1 MKRIYIIIMAL
12 LLALPGRTVIVS
24 AAVADSKSD
33 IVINSG
39 RIYKGN
45 ELYTGWYHM
54 GESQKC
60 YVVNG
65 DRVKGWYK
73 IGGKYYYFEKDYN
86 LAVNK
91 IVGSKTRGYFYVDK
105 SGVRVTSKEI
115 QQAVAFVM
123 KYSNAKFSRQKR
135 LRQCFQAI
143 RKYPYHHMSTAA
155 PSAGKIPSY
164 ARYMF
169 TVHQGNCYRYGS
181 AMAYIGR
188 VLGYDT
194 RLAVGAV
201 TARGPHARLSPH
213 GWCEVK
219 TGKTW
224 KMIDCSMQRFNLKKN
239 LFMVTRAK
247 YPYRLRCDK
256 VHPMKVKKGKVKWS

>member
-1 MKRIYIIIMAL
+1 MIVL
-12 LLALPGRTVIVS
+12 FLAVSGKPARVS
-24 AAVADSKSD
+24 AAVIDNKSD
-33 IVINSG
+33 FTVDSG
-39 RIYKGN
+39 RIYKDN
-45 ELYTGWYHM
+45 VLYTGWYNA
-54 GESQKC
+54 GKNQKC

-73 IGGKYYYFEKDYN
+73 IGSKYYYFEKDYT
-86 LAVNK
+86 LAANK
-91 IVGSKTRGYFYVDK
+91 IAGSKADGYFYVDK

-115 QQAVAFVM
+115 CQAVSFVT
-123 KYSNAKFSRQKR
+123 KYSSAKLSRPKR
-135 LRQCFQAI
+135 LQQCFKAI

-155 PSAGKIPSY
+155 PSAGQIPSY

-169 TVHQGNCYRYGS
+169 TAHQGNCYRYGS

-213 GWCEVK
+213 GWCEVR
-219 TGKTW
+219 TGNTW

-247 YPYRLRCDK
+247 YPYRLRCNK
-256 VHPMKVKKGKVKWS
+256 VHPMKVNKGKVRWS